1 MNSASHVCG
10 FVLMRNIDSYVLEA
24 FKCKS
29 LEHRSTVWVMSWP
42 QIKSPRNK
50 MKKETSISK
59 VRNICGTLALK
70 ETKKKYPE
78 I

>member
-24 FKCKS
+24 FECKS
-29 LEHRSTVWVMSWP
+29 LEHRSTVWVMSWL
-42 QIKSPRNK
+42 QIKSPRTK
-50 MKKETSISK
+50 MKKETRTSK

-70 ETKKKYPE
+70 EIEKKYPE